1 MPKGPKCQFLGTVL
15 VQFSGILEVY
25 LRLLFRM
32 LEAAGVLLP
41 FSILIL
47 AHISGGG
54 GESARASF
62 LPPNFRR
69 CIQMA
74 HDAESCDQR
83 K

>member
-1 MPKGPKCQFLGTVL
+1 M
-15 VQFSGILEVY
+15 
-25 LRLLFRM
+25 R
-32 LEAAGVLLP
+32 EAAGGLLA

-54 GESARASF
+54 GEPARASF

-69 CIQMA
+69 SIQMA
-74 HDAESCDQR
+74 DDAESCDQR